1 MTPGAKPITI
11 QAQILE
17 QLTELKSKVEESLQ
31 QGRENGN
38 DLKMLRRELG
48 LDGQHGRLPIVE
60 ATLLRHEARME
71 KNEARVDGLETDS
84 NEAKGKAKLVA
95 AALALIG
102 GGAGGALIA
111 LLAQF
116 VRSAVDGE
124 RGCGN

>member
-1 MTPGAKPITI
+1 MTPSTKRTGSSTI

-17 QLTELKSKVEESLQ
+17 QLMELKGKVEESLQ

-71 KNEARVDGLETDS
+71 KSEERVEGLEIS
-84 NEAKGKAKLVA
+84 SSEANGKAKLMA
-95 AALALIG
+95 TGLALLG

-111 LLAQF
+111 LLAHLM
-116 VRSAVDGE
+116 GMH
-124 RGCGN
+124 

>member
-1 MTPGAKPITI
+1 MAPHAKPTGSSTI

-17 QLTELKSKVEESLQ
+17 QLMELKGKVEESLQ

-71 KNEARVDGLETDS
+71 KSEARVEGLEIDS
-84 NEAKGKAKLVA
+84 SEANGKAKLVA
-95 AALALIG
+95 TALALLG

-111 LLAQF
+111 LLAHLM
-116 VRSAVDGE
+116 GMH
-124 RGCGN
+124 

>member
-1 MTPGAKPITI
+1 MTPSGKPAASATI

-17 QLTELKSKVEESLQ
+17 QLQELKGKVEESLQ

-60 ATLLRHEARME
+60 ATQLRHEVRME
-71 KNEARVDGLETDS
+71 KIETRVGNLEISENED
-84 NEAKGKAKLVA
+84 KGKSKLLHA
-95 AALALIG
+95 GAALLS

-111 LLAQF
+111 LVAHLLGI
-116 VRSAVDGE
+116 R
-124 RGCGN
+124 

>member
-1 MTPGAKPITI
+1 MTPHAKPTGSSTI

-17 QLTELKSKVEESLQ
+17 QLMELKGKVEESLQ

-60 ATLLRHEARME
+60 ATLLRHESRME
-71 KNEARVDGLETDS
+71 KSEARVEGLEIGS
-84 NEAKGKAKLVA
+84 SEANGKAKLMGT
-95 AALALIG
+95 ALALLG

-111 LLAQF
+111 LLAHLLG
-116 VRSAVDGE
+116 VR
-124 RGCGN
+124 

>member
-1 MTPGAKPITI
+1 MAPYAKPTGSGTI

-17 QLTELKSKVEESLQ
+17 QLMELKGKVEESLQ

-60 ATLLRHEARME
+60 ATLLRHEARMQKSE
-71 KNEARVDGLETDS
+71 ERVEGLEIS
-84 NEAKGKAKLVA
+84 SSEANGKAKLMA
-95 AALALIG
+95 TTLALLG

-111 LLAQF
+111 LLAHLM
-116 VRSAVDGE
+116 GMH
-124 RGCGN
+124 

>member
-1 MTPGAKPITI
+1 MTPNAKPSGSSTI

-17 QLTELKSKVEESLQ
+17 QLMELKGKVEESLQ

-71 KNEARVDGLETDS
+71 KNEARVDGLETGNS
-84 NEAKGKAKLVA
+84 EANGKAKQMA
-95 AALALIG
+95 TALALLS

-111 LLAQF
+111 LLAHL
-116 VRSAVDGE
+116 VAAR
-124 RGCGN
+124 

>member
-1 MTPGAKPITI
+1 MTPHAKPTGSGTI

-17 QLTELKSKVEESLQ
+17 QLMELKGKVEESLQ

-71 KNEARVDGLETDS
+71 KSEARVEGLEIS
-84 NEAKGKAKLVA
+84 SSEANGKAKLMA
-95 AALALIG
+95 TTLALLG

-111 LLAQF
+111 LLAHLMGM
-116 VRSAVDGE
+116 R
-124 RGCGN
+124 

>member
-1 MTPGAKPITI
+1 MTPVAKPITI

-71 KNEARVDGLETDS
+71 KNEARVDGLETGS

-95 AALALIG
+95 AALALMG

-111 LLAQF
+111 LLAHLLGA
-116 VRSAVDGE
+116 R
-124 RGCGN
+124 